1 MIGTWIECINP
12 VRNKVNHWFKRHID
26 YKYDFCELCLY
37 EIQKRNGT
45 LPISNG
51 NQIRTASYITHL
63 TESKPEKDSL

>member
-1 MIGTWIECINP
+1 MIGSWVECINP
-12 VRNKVNHWFKRHID
+12 MRNKVSHYFKRHID

-51 NQIRTASYITHL
+51 NGVNTASYINHL
-63 TESKPEKDSL
+63 TESKPEKDTL